1 MKAIRAVLLALVV
14 IGAGLVPVAPAFADP
29 EPALE
34 VATVFPNAGDLE
46 GGYPYNLSFTTPISE
61 ETTVTVDGQ
70 PVEAFF
76 LPVGDALVFFTP
88 PSSEVGPVDV
98 VIADGDRIAT
108 QAFTYRDITL
118 TPPTGLSTGGS
129 VVTVSG
135 GVFAETTTA
144 TVGGVEAAVDYVDAS
159 TVEVTVPANPA
170 GAANLQL
177 FTSEP
182 FEQLAAGAFTYLDP
196 LTVTPTPVITG
207 SAVFGETLT
216 ADAGIWEPAPVDLA
230 YQWFRGL
237 DAISGAEASTYQLT
251 VDDIGATVSVTV
263 AGSKPGYAPAA
274 TASEPT
280 ATITAAELTS
290 APTPVV
296 SGGTAFGDTLT
307 ADAGSWEPAAVDL
320 GYQWLRGSDPIPG
333 ETGPTYTLT
342 TDDIGS
348 TVSVTVT
355 GTKPGYTSQSRT
367 SDPTT
372 AITPAVL
379 TQTPVPTI
387 SGTTQFGETLTAD
400 PGSWEPAV
408 VDLAYQWLRD
418 GEVIAGAEAST
429 YSLTLDDLGATISVK
444 VTGSKPGYAPVTVE
458 SAATAAITPAT
469 LTATPTPVL
478 TGSAVFG
485 ETLTVDAGSWE
496 PSVVDLAYQW
506 FRNSTPISGA
516 TGTTYTLTVDDLTA
530 TITVEVTGSKLGY
543 APITTSATSAVIE
556 PATLTAPVPTI
567 SGETTFGEDLVAAPG
582 SWTSGTQLTYQWYRG
597 SAPIGGATGTTY
609 RITDADI
616 GLTITVAVTGSKA
629 GYATATTTSVATAV
643 VAAAVFTS
651 TPMPGPAGTPKVG
664 RVIGLAPFTWEP
676 GVVTFTYQWKRNGVP
691 IVGATGSTYSTTMLD
706 RDKDLTVTITGTKVG
721 YATKSVTTPP
731 RGITSYPLSGPL
743 PTIVGTPR
751 IGSTLSIGAASTDWT
766 YGATLTYQWKRNGA
780 AIAGATASTYTV
792 SIADYTNNISVTVTG
807 SLSGFSPVSKSSQA
821 TAAVQLGTFTTVAP
835 TISGTARV
843 ASTLTA
849 VPGDWEPSA
858 GTFSYAWKR
867 SGTGIPGAT
876 GSTYKLTATDVGK
889 TITVTV
895 TAKADG
901 YLNASRTSAATATI
915 AAGLISGTTP
925 VVTGTAKVGSVLTV
939 TKGAWSPSAAA
950 ISYQWKRNGV
960 AISGATATTYTLT
973 KTDAGSTI
981 TATVR
986 ASLTGYTTTYK
997 TSAATAIVT
1006 GGVLTSA
1013 IPTIAGTTKVGATLA
1028 AVSGTWSPAPV
1039 TLKYQ
1044 WKRNG
1049 VAISGATTSTY
1060 KLVTADSGK
1069 LISVTVTGSKTGY
1082 TTKSSTSASTATIR
1096 P

>member
-76 LPVGDALVFFTP
+76 LPAGDALVFFTP
-88 PSSEVGPVDV
+88 PSSAVGPVDV
-98 VIADGDRIAT
+98 VITDGDRIAT

-263 AGSKPGYAPAA
+263 TGSKPGYAPAA

-333 ETGPTYTLT
+333 ETAPTYTLT

-516 TGTTYTLTVDDLTA
+516 TGTTYTLTVDDLSA

-543 APITTSATSAVIE
+543 APFTTSATSAVIE

-567 SGETTFGEDLVAAPG
+567 SGVTTFGEDLVAAPG
-582 SWTSGTQLTYQWYRG
+582 SWTSGAQLTYQWYRG

-629 GYATATTTSVATAV
+629 GYATAMTTSVATAV
-643 VAAAVFTS
+643 VAAAELRS
-651 TPMPGPAGTPKVG
+651 TPTPIVAGPAKVG
-664 RVIGLAPFTWEP
+664 RTIGVQNVIWEP
-676 GVVTFTYQWKRNGVP
+676 SLVTLSYQWNRNGAP
-691 IVGATGSTYSTTMLD
+691 IAGATSRYYDLTSAD
-706 RDKDLTVTITGTKVG
+706 RDKLITVLVTGTKAG
-721 YATKSVTTPP
+721 YRTVPLISAPIGPIQLGDMSGAT
-731 RGITSYPLSGPL
+731 L
-743 PTIVGTPR
+743 TI
-751 IGSTLSIGAASTDWT
+751 SGAAQVGSILSAEVWNVPSS
-766 YGATLTYQWKRNGA
+766 AVLTYQWKRNGA
-780 AIAGATASTYTV
+780 VISGATSRTYRVTM
-792 SIADYTNNISVTVTG
+792 ADFTKNLSVAITATAAG
-807 SLSGFSPVSKSSQA
+807 FNQLSKTSLA

-849 VPGDWEPSA
+849 VPGVWEPSA
-858 GTFSYAWKR
+858 ATFSYAWKR
-867 SGTGIPGAT
+867 SGTSIPGAT

-997 TSAATAIVT
+997 TSAATATVT

-1060 KLVTADSGK
+1060 KLVAADSGK